1 MFYQWVFIIHIVATF
16 FMTGLIWFVQV
27 VHYPLFSKVV
37 DADFVH
43 YEEIH
48 MRTTSYVVMPAM
60 LLELLSMPLLVY
72 LQPEWLSAWWFWV
85 DGIGLGIIWLSTF
98 LFQVPQ
104 HTRLLKSK
112 DLKTI
117 HQLVRTNWI
126 RTVIWTLRSGV
137 LMRVIHD
144 KLIS

>member
-1 MFYQWVFIIHIVATF
+1 MFYQWVFIIHIATTF

-27 VHYPLFSKVV
+27 VHYPLFRMV
-37 DADFVH
+37 DLSEFIR

-60 LLELLSMPLLVY
+60 LLELGSLPLLAY
-72 LQPEWLSAWWFWV
+72 LQPELMSVWWFWV
-85 DGIGLGIIWLSTF
+85 DGIGLGTIWLTTF

-112 DLKTI
+112 DLDTI
-117 HQLVRTNWI
+117 HQLVQTNWI
-126 RTVIWTLRSGV
+126 RTILWTLRSGV
-137 LMRVIHD
+137 LMLVIHD